1 MKKIKNQLKTIAK
14 SLLSLSNKVEKIG
27 DRADALMPVKPA
39 PAAKKASAKKAPA
52 KKAPAKKASAKKAPA
67 KKAPAK
73 KALAKKAPAKKAPAK
88 KAPAKKAP
96 AKKAPAKKAAAKKKP
111 RAAKAAPSK
120 QSTVLDSVFGSI
132 KSARSGITVAELKK
146 ELDLNA
152 KQLSNALYKLAK
164 KGKIE
169 AKSRGLYFKK

>member
-14 SLLSLSNKVEKIG
+14 SLLSLSNKVEKIAE
-27 DRADALMPVKPA
+27 RADALMPVKPA
-39 PAAKKASAKKAPA
+39 PAAKKAPA
-52 KKAPAKKASAKKAPA
+52 KKAP
-67 KKAPAK
+67 
-73 KALAKKAPAKKAPAK
+73 
-88 KAPAKKAP
+88 
-96 AKKAPAKKAAAKKKP
+96 AKKKP

-120 QSTVLDSVFGSI
+120 QSTVLDSVFGAI
-132 KSARSGITVAELKK
+132 ESAQKGITVAELKK
-146 ELDLNA
+146 GMDLNA